1 MLDAHTAVEA
11 STFFFRNLVVGE
23 AHLPPRFVDY
33 ISKVF
38 SYSDEVPLP
47 KHRELPSAIF
57 FEILPIGNTVD
68 SAVS

>member
-11 STFFFRNLVVGE
+11 STFFFCNLIVGE
-23 AHLPPRFVDY
+23 AHLPPRFVDC

-38 SYSDEVPLP
+38 GCGEVPLP
-47 KHRELPSAIF
+47 KQGELPSAIF
-57 FEILPIGNTVD
+57 LEILPIGNTVD